1 MNLQGIVHKPVTKSG
16 IFYDSTCMRFL
27 EQFKSERQTVEWWMS
42 EAGVGDNGELLLNG
56 YRVSFWEEE
65 NV

>member
-1 MNLQGIVHKPVTKSG
+1 
-16 IFYDSTCMRFL
+16 MRFL